1 LTATVVGALCTLA
14 PAACGAD
21 GADGPSA
28 GDETA
33 GVTAT
38 TIAEIVRPAVGLV
51 QPAGVVPVGTRVI
64 DARFEIPAGGWGFN
78 VVAVHAPQDPY
89 ATLYI
94 ISSAD

>member
-1 LTATVVGALCTLA
+1 MSLSD
-14 PAACGAD
+14 D
-21 GADGPSA
+21 GQTTQPQTT
-28 GDETA
+28 ETD
-33 GVTAT
+33 
-38 TIAEIVRPAVGLV
+38 
-51 QPAGVVPVGTRVI
+51 GTRVI